1 MMGKTDL
8 HELRQ
13 SIRAQNRKRENAAAS
28 ADAAPKLTA
37 PQLKQVQRAVD
48 GKGIVEWGR
57 TRGLASA
64 SWERMM
70 ERLCAL
76 GLFRRYVHGGYEIT
90 DTGRAAHLRQR
101 DGRLSPSQR

>member
-8 HELRQ
+8 HELRK
-13 SIRAQNRKRENAAAS
+13 SVREQNRKREKAAAS
-28 ADAAPKLTA
+28 AEAVPKLTA
-37 PQLKQVQRAVD
+37 PQLRQVHRAVD
-48 GKGIVEWGR
+48 GNGLVEWQR

-70 ERLCAL
+70 ERLCTL

-90 DTGRAAHLRQR
+90 DAGRAVHVRQR
-101 DGRLSPSQR
+101 GGRPA